1 MDESMI
7 NLPKLESLVVNYLW
21 CLSSA
26 TIAIHH
32 GDISPSD

>member
-1 MDESMI
+1 MDEGRTK
-7 NLPKLESLVVNYLW
+7 LPKLESKVVNYLW

-26 TIAIHH
+26 SSAILH